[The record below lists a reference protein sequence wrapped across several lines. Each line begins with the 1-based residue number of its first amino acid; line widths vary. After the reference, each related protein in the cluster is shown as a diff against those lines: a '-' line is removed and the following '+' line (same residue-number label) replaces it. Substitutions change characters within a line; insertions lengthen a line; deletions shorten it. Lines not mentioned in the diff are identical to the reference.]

1 MHKEAFSF
9 YKSTK
14 RKNNSTELIEKG
26 KPFLEYLIEL
36 CDSISQKVVKEN
48 FIFQWIFNSQIK
60 HEKDIESYC
69 KANIF
74 SAKNSL
80 ERIILKLET
89 EKSNEV
95 NKRMLTDFVC
105 DLKPFITFFDKNQ
118 DYSWLIQNTNTHI
131 SNFYNTL
138 SFNVFWSGK
147 PGKHLEEN
155 LALASSTPFII
166 RQSIEYKIKRI
177 LGIDYILINDKPDI
191 RTTERCFKAIENN
204 EIYYKTKGI
213 DFKILKLI
221 YSWSNTYIHGG
232 YRPNPWQTETAINYI
247 NKLFYVGET
256 SKKNSFSI
264 YASIEVSKED
274 LTAIKKLTEKS
285 IKKDINGKLKIK
297 WLNKPELAII

>member
-1 MHKEAFSF
+1 MNKEAFTF
-9 YKSTK
+9 YKSIK
-14 RKNNSTELIEKG
+14 KKDNSTELIEKG
-26 KPFLEYLIEL
+26 KLFLEYLIKL
-36 CDSISQKVVKEN
+36 CNSISQKGMKDN
-48 FIFQWIFNSQIK
+48 FIFQWIFNTQTIQ
-60 HEKDIESYC
+60 EKDIESYC

-105 DLKPFITFFDKNQ
+105 DLKPFINFFDKNQ
-118 DYSWLIQNTNTHI
+118 DYTWMIMNTNTHI

-147 PGKHLEEN
+147 PGEHLEEN

-177 LGIDYILINDKPDI
+177 LGIDYLLINEKPDI

-213 DFKILKLI
+213 NFPIIKLI

-232 YRPNPWQTETAINYI
+232 YRPNPWQTENAINYVK
-247 NKLFYVGET
+247 KLFYVGET
-256 SKKNSFSI
+256 SKVNSFSI
-264 YASIEVSKED
+264 YASVEVLKED
-274 LTAIKKLTEKS
+274 LTTIKKLTEKS
-285 IKKDINGKLKIK
+285 IKKDIKGKLEIK